1 MTLPL
6 QMKSKFFFII
16 LLLVTITGLKAQHSK
31 FDWGFSIYE
40 GQGLLQQTNDFVL
53 DSDGS
58 IIATGYYTGSGLDFD
73 PDVTNKFI
81 VGHGEKD
88 IFVAK
93 YNQDG
98 KLIWAFGIGAS
109 QDDEGKS
116 ICIDKEGNIYV
127 TGYFQ
132 GSNIDVDPGDG
143 IRSLLGNFNVKQT
156 FVAKYKGTDGSLIWS
171 GMVKSSSD
179 NSGVDITAD
188 DSDNITISGNWTSN
202 NQINQIDL
210 DLNSKGYY
218 KQGRGLTSAFISKYS
233 GSTGEIKWGGVITGF
248 NAESEITAHITDT
261 KGSIYTTGHFS
272 QTVDFDISE
281 TVNDQRTN
289 YGSTFLAKYSSTGTL
304 EWVNNFQNNS
314 SDKTNTIHDLC
325 FDNSDNIIF
334 TGSLEVPTNID
345 PSSSTNTIY
354 PKSSCNI
361 LLAQYDS
368 FGRYRWSLVIGEGT
382 VGRGLNL
389 ATSSSGTIYLAGVF
403 QNRLDPD
410 PVSSNS
416 NTLDG
421 IGTDIVMA
429 KYSQDGKF
437 IWAENMGGNLN
448 DTVSALAID
457 GKGKIFLGG
466 AVNGSGNFDP
476 DQQKQ
481 AFFSGNNGDIFI
493 AKYDSR
499 IEPVFTFYPTMQST
513 YGNKPIILE
522 ASVNSGMPIT
532 FTSSDTSVVKI
543 SGTTAIITGAG
554 FTQLTANAG
563 GNENYYSGSSISRP
577 LNVIKAEQIITFTT
591 LPVKTY
597 GDAPFIS
604 DATTNSGFPVTLIS
618 GDTTVATVSGNV
630 ITIKGAG
637 STTISA
643 RCPENKN
650 YNTALAVAKTL
661 TVLQAKQSITFDPLA
676 ERTYGEPP
684 FSLAAIATSGL
695 PVKYQSSNTNVATIE
710 GSVITLVGVGTVE
723 IIASQQGSR
732 NYQEAVSVRQ
742 TLTVKGPVLSIYGRE
757 TVAENTLQIYSVGPL
772 LSGHTYKWSYS
783 DKNIIFTDSTGPS
796 VVIGF
801 NKSSVDGTL
810 SCYIYDQEGIP
821 YDTVKYALRINRG
834 STVILPGTS
843 CPSSTAFEPCAGGQ
857 IDYFSLALIGNKDSG
872 CNPTG
877 YSDYTQSEISTKIF
891 LGDIYTAEI
900 HSSSYKLTSPTYYTA
915 IWIDY
920 NNNGEFDDAG
930 EFLTSSFGKDS
941 VITLQNLSISSNAD
955 FAGARRLR
963 VRMRTTGAF
972 TSSQGCISQGET
984 GETEDYLVQLTSH
997 DRLEAPSIITPNNDG
1012 MNDYFVIRGINNKE
1026 ENKLE
1031 IFDRFGQVWY
1041 SRKSYANNWNGTT
1054 DEGQQLQA
1062 GTYYYVFNNGD
1073 SIIKGFVELKY

>member
-1 MTLPL
+1 MSL
-6 QMKSKFFFII
+6 QMKSKFFLII
-16 LLLVTITGLKAQHSK
+16 LLLLSITGLKAQHSK

-53 DSDGS
+53 DGDGS

-73 PDVTNKFI
+73 PDNTNKFI

-98 KLIWAFGIGAS
+98 KLAWAFGLGSS

-116 ICIDKEGNIYV
+116 ICVDKDGNVYI

-132 GSNIDVDPGDG
+132 GNIDVDPGEG
-143 IRSLLGNFNVKQT
+143 IRSLFGEFNVKQT

-179 NSGVDITAD
+179 NVGIGISTEESG
-188 DSDNITISGNWTSN
+188 NITLTGNWISK
-202 NQINQIDL
+202 NQLNQIDL

-218 KQGRGLTSAFISKYS
+218 KQSRGQTSSFISVYS
-233 GSTGEIKWGGVITGF
+233 GTTGEIKWGGIMTGF
-248 NAESEITAHITDT
+248 NAECEITAHITDS
-261 KGSIYTTGHFS
+261 KGSIYTTGYFIES
-272 QTVDFDISE
+272 VDFDITE
-281 TVNDQRTN
+281 TANDQKSN
-289 YGSTFLAKYSSTGTL
+289 YGSVFLAKYSQTGTL
-304 EWVNNFQNNS
+304 EWINTFQNNFS
-314 SDKTNTIHDLC
+314 GKTNMIHDLC
-325 FDNSDNIIF
+325 IDNSGYITI
-334 TGSLEVPTNID
+334 TGSLETQTDID
-345 PSSSTNTIY
+345 PSFVTNNIS

-361 LLAQYDS
+361 LLAQFDAL
-368 FGRYRWSLVIGEGT
+368 GTYRWSLVIGSGAVT
-382 VGRGLNL
+382 RGLNV
-389 ATSSSGTIYLAGVF
+389 AASSSGTIYLAGVF

-410 PVSSNS
+410 PVNSNS
-416 NTLDG
+416 STLNG
-421 IGTDIVMA
+421 LATDIVMA
-429 KYSQDGKF
+429 KYSQEGKF

-448 DTVSALAID
+448 DTVSALAIN
-457 GKGKIFLGG
+457 GKGKIFIGG

-481 AFFSGNNGDIFI
+481 AFFSGNNGDLFI

-499 IEPVFTFYPTMQST
+499 IEPVFTFNPLLQMT
-513 YGNKPIILE
+513 YGDKPFTLE

-532 FTSSDTSVVKI
+532 FTSSDTSVVKF
-543 SGTTAIITGAG
+543 SGAIANITGAG
-554 FTQLTANAG
+554 FTMLTANAG
-563 GNENYYSGSSISRP
+563 GNENYFPGSSTPRDFTV
-577 LNVIKAEQIITFTT
+577 NKAQQELTFENIPT
-591 LPVKTY
+591 KTY
-597 GDAPFIS
+597 GDAPFVPDFKSSAGLPITLYS
-604 DATTNSGFPVTLIS
+604 EIQTIATT
-618 GDTTVATVSGNV
+618 SGNV
-630 ITIKGAG
+630 ITITGAG
-637 STTISA
+637 FVTISA
-643 RCPENKN
+643 WCDGDKN
-650 YNTALAVAKTL
+650 YFPSNVVYRILNVNKANQL
-661 TVLQAKQSITFDPLA
+661 ITFEPMA

-684 FSLAAIATSGL
+684 FTLNATSSSGL
-695 PVKYQSSNTNVATIE
+695 PLQFESSNLAVASTSGSVVTLTGIGSTSIIAHQEGNQNYLPATIE
-710 GSVITLVGVGTVE
+710 
-723 IIASQQGSR
+723 
-732 NYQEAVSVRQ
+732 RQ
-742 TLTVKGPVLSIYGRE
+742 LKVKGPILSISGRE
-757 TVAENTLQIYSVGPL
+757 IVAENTLQAYSIVPQ
-772 LSGHTYKWSYS
+772 LSGHTYDWEYS
-783 DKNIIFTDSTGPS
+783 DENVVFPNKTGPTIA
-796 VVIGF
+796 IGF
-801 NKSSVDGTL
+801 NKNSENGNLRCFIFTP
-810 SCYIYDQEGIP
+810 EGSP
-821 YDTVKYALRINRG
+821 YDTVNFEVKINRG

-843 CPSSTAFEPCAGGQ
+843 CPASTAFEPCAGGQ
-857 IDYFSLALIGNKDSG
+857 IDYFRLASIGNKDSG
-872 CNPTG
+872 CNPSG

-891 LGDIYTAEI
+891 LGDIYNAEI
-900 HSSSYKLTSPTYYTA
+900 HTSSYKLSSPTYYSA

-984 GETEDYLVQLTSH
+984 GETEDYLIQLTNH

-1054 DEGQQLQA
+1054 EEGLQLQA
-1062 GTYYYVFNNGD
+1062 GTYYYVFYNGD

>member
-1 MTLPL
+1 
-6 QMKSKFFFII
+6 MKSRFFLII
-16 LLLVTITGLKAQHSK
+16 LLLLTITGLKAQHSK

-53 DSDGS
+53 DTDGS

-73 PDVTNKFI
+73 PDNTNKFL
-81 VGHGEKD
+81 VGRGEKD

-98 KLIWAFGIGAS
+98 KLIWAFGIGSS

-132 GSNIDVDPGDG
+132 GSNIDVDPGEG
-143 IRSLLGNFNVKQT
+143 IHSLFGEFNIKQT

-171 GMVKSSSD
+171 GVVKSSSD
-179 NSGVDITAD
+179 NMGIGISYEESG
-188 DSDNITISGNWTSN
+188 NITLTGNWISK
-202 NQINQIDL
+202 NQLNQIDL

-218 KQGRGLTSAFISKYS
+218 KQSRGQTSSFISMYS
-233 GSTGEIKWGGVITGF
+233 GTTGEIKWGGVITGF
-248 NAESEITAHITDT
+248 NAECEITAHTSDS
-261 KGSIYTTGHFS
+261 KGNIYTTGYFS
-272 QTVDFDISE
+272 QSVDFDINE
-281 TVNDQRTN
+281 TVNDQKSN
-289 YGSTFLAKYSSTGTL
+289 YGSVFLAKFSQTGTL
-304 EWVNNFQNNS
+304 EWINTFQNNF
-314 SDKTNTIHDLC
+314 SDKTNMIHDLC
-325 FDNSDNIIF
+325 IDNSGYITI
-334 TGSLEVPTNID
+334 TGSLETQTDID
-345 PSSSTNTIY
+345 PSFVTNNIS

-361 LLAQYDS
+361 LLAQFDAL
-368 FGRYRWSLVIGEGT
+368 GTYRWSLVIGSGAVT
-382 VGRGLNL
+382 RGLNVT
-389 ATSSSGTIYLAGVF
+389 ASSSGTIYLAGVF

-410 PVSSNS
+410 PVNSNS
-416 NTLDG
+416 STLDG
-421 IGTDIVMA
+421 LATDIVMA
-429 KYSQDGKF
+429 KYSQEGKF
-437 IWAENMGGNLN
+437 IWAENIGGNLN
-448 DTVSALAID
+448 DTVSAIAVN
-457 GKGKIFLGG
+457 GKGKIFIGG

-481 AFFSGNNGDIFI
+481 AFFSGNNGDLFI

-499 IEPVFTFYPTMQST
+499 IEPVFTFNQLLQMT
-513 YGNKPIILE
+513 YGDKPFTLE
-522 ASVNSGMPIT
+522 ASVNSGLPIT
-532 FTSSDTSVVKI
+532 FTSSDTSVVKF
-543 SGTTAIITGAG
+543 SGATANITGAG
-554 FTQLTANAG
+554 FTMLTANAG
-563 GNENYYSGSSISRP
+563 GDENYFPGSSSPRDFTV
-577 LNVIKAEQIITFTT
+577 NKAQQELTFQDIPT
-591 LPVKTY
+591 KTY
-597 GDAPFIS
+597 GDAPFVPDFKSSAGLPITLYS
-604 DATTNSGFPVTLIS
+604 EIQSIATTSGS
-618 GDTTVATVSGNV
+618 V
-630 ITIKGAG
+630 ITITGAG
-637 STTISA
+637 FVTISA
-643 RCPENKN
+643 WCDGDKN
-650 YNTALAVAKTL
+650 YFPSNVVYKILNVNKAN
-661 TVLQAKQSITFDPLA
+661 QIITFEPLA

-684 FSLAAIATSGL
+684 FNLVAKATSGL
-695 PVKYQSSNTNVATIE
+695 PVVFKSSNNTIATIE

-723 IIASQQGSR
+723 IIASQQGNG

-742 TLTVKGPVLSIYGRE
+742 TLTIKGPVLSIYGRE
-757 TVAENTLQIYSVGPL
+757 TVAENTLQVYSVGPL

-783 DKNIIFTDSTGPS
+783 DKNVIFTDSTGPS

-843 CPSSTAFEPCAGGQ
+843 CPTSTAFEPCAGGQ
-857 IDYFSLALIGNKDSG
+857 IDYFSLASIGNKDSG

-891 LGDIYTAEI
+891 LGDIYSAEI
-900 HSSSYKLTSPTYYTA
+900 HSSSYKLSSPTYYTA

-984 GETEDYLVQLTSH
+984 GETEDYLVHLTSH

-1012 MNDYFVIRGINNKE
+1012 MNDFFVIRGINNKE

-1062 GTYYYVFNNGD
+1062 GTYYYVFYNGD

>member
-1 MTLPL
+1 MTLSL
-6 QMKSKFFFII
+6 QMKSKFFLII
-16 LLLVTITGLKAQHSK
+16 LLLLSITGLKAQHSK

-53 DSDGS
+53 DEDGS

-73 PDVTNKFI
+73 PDNTNKFI

-98 KLIWAFGIGAS
+98 KLVWAFGIGAS
-109 QDDEGKS
+109 EDDEGKS
-116 ICIDKEGNIYV
+116 ICIDKEGNVYI

-132 GSNIDVDPGDG
+132 GNIDTDPGEG
-143 IRSLLGNFNVKQT
+143 IRSLFGDFKTKQT

-171 GMVKSSSD
+171 GMVKSITD
-179 NSGVDITAD
+179 NMGIDISAD
-188 DSDNITISGNWTSN
+188 DSDNITISGNWISN
-202 NQINQIDL
+202 NQGNQIDL

-218 KQGRGLTSAFISKYS
+218 KQGRGLISSFISKYS
-233 GSTGEIKWGGVITGF
+233 GSTGEIKWGGVMTGF
-248 NAESEITAHITDT
+248 NAESEITAHITDS
-261 KGSIYTTGHFS
+261 KGSIYTAGRFS
-272 QTVDFDISE
+272 QTIDFDINE
-281 TVNDQRTN
+281 TVNEQRTN
-289 YGSTFLAKYSSTGTL
+289 YISTFLAKYSPTGAL
-304 EWVNNFQNNS
+304 EWVNTFQNNS
-314 SDKTNTIHDLC
+314 ADKTNTIHDLC
-325 FDNSDNIIF
+325 IDNSDNITF
-334 TGSLEVPTNID
+334 TGSLEGPINID
-345 PSSSTNTIY
+345 PSSSTNTIF

-361 LLAQYDS
+361 LLAKYDS
-368 FGRYRWSLVIGEGT
+368 FGKYRWSLIIGEGT
-382 VGRGLNL
+382 IARGLNL
-389 ATSSSGTIYLAGVF
+389 AISSSGTIYLAGVF

-410 PVSSNS
+410 PVTSNT

-421 IGTDIVMA
+421 LGTDIVMA

-437 IWAENMGGNLN
+437 IWAENIGGNLN
-448 DTVSALAID
+448 DTVSALAIN

-466 AVNGSGNFDP
+466 ALNGSGNFDP

-499 IEPVFTFYPTMQST
+499 IEPVFTFNTPFQMT
-513 YGNKPIILE
+513 YGDKPLTLE

-532 FTSSDTSVVKI
+532 YTSSDTNVVKI
-543 SGTTAIITGAG
+543 SGSTANITGAG
-554 FTQLTANAG
+554 FVQLKASSQG
-563 GNENYYSGSSISRP
+563 SENYYSGSFLSQSI
-577 LNVIKAEQIITFTT
+577 NIIKAEQKITFAK
-591 LPVKTY
+591 LPFKTY
-597 GDAPFIS
+597 GDDPFIP
-604 DATTNSGFPVTLIS
+604 DVTTNSGFPVTLIS
-618 GDTTVATVSGNV
+618 SNTNVATISGNTII
-630 ITIKGAG
+630 ITGAG
-637 STTISA
+637 STKITA

-650 YNTALAVAKTL
+650 YYTAIDVSQELNVI
-661 TVLQAKQSITFDPLA
+661 QATQLITFEPLV

-684 FSLAAIATSGL
+684 FNLVAKATSGL
-695 PVKYQSSNTNVATIE
+695 PVTFKSLNTNVATIE

-723 IIASQQGSR
+723 IIASQVGNG

-742 TLTVKGPVLSIYGRE
+742 TLIVKGPVLSIYGRE

-783 DKNIIFTDSTGPS
+783 DKNVIVADSTGPS
-796 VVIGF
+796 MVIGF
-801 NKSSVDGTL
+801 NKSSVDGIL
-810 SCYIYDQEGIP
+810 SCYIYDQEGTP

-843 CPSSTAFEPCAGGQ
+843 CPTSTAFEPCSGGH
-857 IDYFSLALIGNKDSG
+857 IDYFSMASIGNKDSG

-877 YSDYTQSEISTKIF
+877 YSDFTQSEISTKIF

-915 IWIDY
+915 IWMDY

-1041 SRKSYANNWNGTT
+1041 SQKSYTNNWNGITN
-1054 DEGQQLQA
+1054 EGEQLQA
-1062 GTYYYVFNNGD
+1062 GTYYYVFYNGD